1 MSAPTFGDME
11 VLLIDG
17 NNLLHRVAGSV
28 EPGAQRLLLARLRGA
43 IPATL
48 ATVLMLDGH
57 ADSGT
62 SRSERVGKGFE
73 IRHSGSVSADD
84 AILRLIDK
92 YPPADRAEITV
103 VSDDRAL
110 TDRARRLGAH
120 TQKLA
125 WLENVMGM
133 PGSVGAAIGA
143 GKAPTRQP
151 PTSRPAPDSATEHD
165 REPWR
170 PGRGATRKR
179 GNPKRRAR

>member
-1 MSAPTFGDME
+1 MSSGE
-11 VLLIDG
+11 LEGSIVLLIDG

-62 SRSERVGKGFE
+62 NWTEKVGLGLE
-73 IRHSGSVSADD
+73 IRHSGAMSADD

-92 YPPADRAEITV
+92 YPPSERSGITV
-103 VSDDRAL
+103 VSDDRRL
-110 TDRARRLGAH
+110 TDRARHLGAH
-120 TQKLA
+120 TQRLA
-125 WLENVMGM
+125 WLESVIGM
-133 PGSVGAAIGA
+133 PGSRGAAIGA
-143 GKAPTRQP
+143 GKAPTGGGQP
-151 PTSRPAPDSATEHD
+151 AADQVTTDD

-179 GNPKRRAR
+179 GNPRRRGR

>member
-1 MSAPTFGDME
+1 MNEDVFGDVE

-43 IPATL
+43 IPQTL
-48 ATVLMLDGH
+48 STVLMLDGH

-62 SRSERVGKGFE
+62 SRTEKVGKGFE
-73 IRHSGSVSADD
+73 IRHSGSISADD

-92 YPPADRAEITV
+92 YPPADRAAITV
-103 VSDDRAL
+103 VSDDRAF

-120 TQKLA
+120 TQRLA

-133 PGSVGAAIGA
+133 PGSAGAAIGA
-143 GKAPTRQP
+143 GKAPQRQIA
-151 PTSRPAPDSATEHD
+151 TSQPAPSAATEDD
-165 REPWR
+165 RQPWR

-179 GNPKRRAR
+179 GNPKRRPR